1 MLEAPH
7 EPAKIEL
14 DFAAGAP
21 VALREFDAAGTTV
34 MIKVEVLW
42 EALDRPDTG
51 VLSSRIF
58 NTEAGET
65 VEYYATRI
73 YGFKVPRIVAW
84 EEYDGERFMPLA
96 LDDVVTYSS
105 RLILRAR
112 IPEEDT
118 HLMFM
123 YREHGTAYVPVGG
136 MSFADN
142 MALLELDPY
151 DCAMV
156 LAKRILE
163 RSKDSRGNEV
173 QEAARRLL
181 KSKPPFEDLKASAA
195 AAYSTKQPTD
205 EDLLYEFYQNRNSR
219 IQVDPSAKVS
229 ESIKLLRGRRRC
241 HMILLQRARSAD
253 DPSAKPAPP
262 RGASEELPAVKPKG
276 RRSSFIIFCDEMRPA
291 LEKTGMSPREIG
303 APTASKDQSRLFSRA
318 KPLFSP
324 QAERAASS
332 GPS

>member
-1 MLEAPH
+1 MWWLEEDEDRPSDTGILKLGSCPPGNAVSYYASRIFTPEGKHDTQRPTAAFWGVLSKVIVVSLAPIDADL
-7 EPAKIEL
+7 EEE
-14 DFAAGAP
+14 GAP
-21 VALREFDAAGTTV
+21 V
-34 MIKVEVLW
+34 
-42 EALDRPDTG
+42 
-51 VLSSRIF
+51 
-58 NTEAGET
+58 
-65 VEYYATRI
+65 
-73 YGFKVPRIVAW
+73 
-84 EEYDGERFMPLA
+84 A

-163 RSKDSRGNEV
+163 RSKDSRDNEV

-219 IQVDPSAKVS
+219 IPVDPSAKVS

-276 RRSSFIIFCDEMRPA
+276 RRSSFIIFCDKQRPA
-291 LEKTGMSPREIG
+291 LEKKGMSPREIG
-303 APTASKDQSRLFSRA
+303 APTASKDRSLFFSRA
-318 KPLFSP
+318 KPPFSP
-324 QAERAASS
+324 QAENAASS
-332 GPS
+332 GPC

>member
-1 MLEAPH
+1 
-7 EPAKIEL
+7 
-14 DFAAGAP
+14 
-21 VALREFDAAGTTV
+21 VV
-34 MIKVEVLW
+34 W
-42 EALDRPDTG
+42 EALDTG
-51 VLSSRIF
+51 DLSSRIF

-73 YGFKVPRIVAW
+73 YGFRVPRIVAW
-84 EEYDGERFMPLA
+84 EEYDGEPQGFVPLA

-163 RSKDSRGNEV
+163 RSKDSRDNEV

-219 IQVDPSAKVS
+219 IPVDPSAKVS

-276 RRSSFIIFCDEMRPA
+276 RRSSFIIFCDKQRPA
-291 LEKTGMSPREIG
+291 LEKKGMSPREIG
-303 APTASKDQSRLFSRA
+303 APTASKDRSLFFSRA
-318 KPLFSP
+318 KPPFSP
-324 QAERAASS
+324 QAENAASS
-332 GPS
+332 GPC

>member
-1 MLEAPH
+1 
-7 EPAKIEL
+7 
-14 DFAAGAP
+14 
-21 VALREFDAAGTTV
+21 
-34 MIKVEVLW
+34 MIKVEVVW
-42 EALDRPDTG
+42 EALDTG
-51 VLSSRIF
+51 DLSSRIF

-73 YGFKVPRIVAW
+73 YGFRVPRIVAW
-84 EEYDGERFMPLA
+84 EEYDGEPQGFVPLA

-163 RSKDSRGNEV
+163 RSKDSRDNEV

-219 IQVDPSAKVS
+219 IPVDPSAKVS

-253 DPSAKPAPP
+253 DP
-262 RGASEELPAVKPKG
+262 
-276 RRSSFIIFCDEMRPA
+276 
-291 LEKTGMSPREIG
+291 
-303 APTASKDQSRLFSRA
+303 
-318 KPLFSP
+318 
-324 QAERAASS
+324 
-332 GPS
+332 